1 MGKISKSYKIPTFG
15 LYEPDE
21 DIAGRTQTFATTR
34 MVGEES
40 ESMYG

>member
-1 MGKISKSYKIPTFG
+1 MGKVSKSYKILTFG

-21 DIAGRTQTFATTR
+21 YIAGRTQPFGTTR
-34 MVGEES
+34 MDGEES